1 MAYSKVNVWKRGSTA
16 VCLFNTLSTFTLSKS
31 YFKQRKRKKMIWLL
45 VFFQGK
51 VFFIQNVNSLKT
63 EDDFHK
69 NQGQMP
75 IDMEVRLKVQIHWKT
90 LEIKF

>member
-1 MAYSKVNVWKRGSTA
+1 
-16 VCLFNTLSTFTLSKS
+16 
-31 YFKQRKRKKMIWLL
+31 MIWLL

-51 VFFIQNVNSLKT
+51 VSFIQNVNSLKT

-75 IDMEVRLKVQIHWKT
+75 IDMAVHKVKGTDTLKNIRD
-90 LEIKF
+90 EILI

>member
-1 MAYSKVNVWKRGSTA
+1 
-16 VCLFNTLSTFTLSKS
+16 
-31 YFKQRKRKKMIWLL
+31 MIWLL

-90 LEIKF
+90 LEVKS